1 MIVVAGSMML
11 PLGACSRTSDGTVV
25 MDNPVALPSL
35 NLKVP
40 KPQLPSWM
48 KRKEPEP
55 VVVAQNFP
63 PPPAKKVVHRR
74 RPGPR
79 RDDGYRQPRLQECQ
93 RGRPRPHGLRV
104 TILGALR
111 YS

>member
-25 MDNPVALPSL
+25 MDNPVALPSF
-35 NLKVP
+35 NLAPAKALV
-40 KPQLPSWM
+40 PSWM

-74 RPGPR
+74 KTRPPVVTTGT
-79 RDDGYRQPRLQECQ
+79 GNLACKNVSEG
-93 RGRPRPHGLRV
+93 GRVRMV
-104 TILGALR
+104 CE
-111 YS
+111 